1 MGFETRTATRGNK
14 SVDYTKIRE
23 NIKNVSPAIAATLRN
38 ATPKNGV
45 APDREEV
52 GGTKTINE
60 YKLNRLSNIISNNI
74 NSAYDL
80 RAITPMIDKANLIWN
95 TIILYPNGKQDKMLT
110 YDTQSTK
117 IKNAALHTS
126 LLAIWDDYYTND
138 YKIESLLKKML
149 DDIMWNTGSY
159 AIFNLSRPGLDYL
172 INGSEVDPSKRT
184 GNEEFNK
191 AKSELDA
198 EFVFVDGKTKVKNK
212 GRFVRNPYAPKTP
225 GNTAVGGLEALFTTG
240 SDFTEEEFP
249 IFNPEEDKENNWGIT
264 LTDNPAVLYLQKF
277 QEAKRDRDI
286 KSVMGAESFDNIIS
300 SAMKSQKTRDDEA
313 AKQAEEDEKNAGK
326 DGKPKKEPK
335 ASKDKAEHA
344 TTMNLNEEQL
354 NNLNASVFKSRNIRS
369 QSLQFIKSNDSLSVA
384 PYGRG
389 LSWHIPS
396 EAIFP
401 IHFNGSNGKIDDYI
415 ILLDP
420 ETGAFLKNTDDPEFY
435 QSLKK
440 NKDSIANKNKMGSE
454 NSLISSLRAV
464 QSGNPCDF
472 DMSEFADM
480 AEKSIVRQF
489 ISSVYSDK
497 GNSVSIT
504 LDEEVNKI
512 FLSRIFRKQGVRCL
526 YVPGEAV
533 SYGAIK
539 YNRLGIGQSLT
550 QAAKTHIARLAAY
563 DVADALANLE
573 AAQPHT
579 EMVINIEKEDADPE
593 QTIAIARAT
602 FFDTNPKLHSILS
615 TAQLS
620 VPQVV
625 DALREASLSV
635 KVNAGDN
642 VHLPTPDISTQ
653 GKQKDNFKPVDQ
665 ASRDAVMNS
674 ISNYFNLPRAWL
686 DVADDQNNFKIEA
699 VTEYEMVFNQAIN
712 WQEMI
717 CDFLIDFM
725 RKHTRVNGPLMQDLV
740 QCILDNKKLWKP
752 DSKELLE
759 GTDEE
764 KVKVI
769 LADFFTSIY
778 VYLPVPTST
787 ESTNKLKDSLEAV
800 TTLVQSWEEAAGN
813 NGVLPQILKALNIE
827 SEDFTADEIKS
838 MVKSALTS
846 EAFRRFNLPMP
857 FDDIVNEGKGGG
869 IASFVQQMIHQRVNT
884 ATFVADLIDGITDS
898 NKKIQSQYSDK
909 LAKKLAPPEPEPEEG
924 ANGLDTDGGL
934 TGGPDDAPVEP
945 DASTDD
951 QNLGTGGGD
960 LGVDDD
966 LGPPM
971 PGDGD
976 EPTDSPPA
984 GDDADNP
991 PAEEDADKPA
1001 GDKDPGGKAYNP
1013 FKGSKDE

>member
-1 MGFETRTATRGNK
+1 MGFETRAATRGNK
-14 SVDYTKIRE
+14 SVDYTRIRE

-184 GNEEFNK
+184 GNEEFIK
-191 AKSELDA
+191 AKSELDR
-198 EFVFVDGKTKVKNK
+198 EFVSVDGKTRVKNK
-212 GRFVRNPYAPKTP
+212 GRFVRNPYAPKTAAA
-225 GNTAVGGLEALFTTG
+225 GSVSGLEALFTTG
-240 SDFTEEEFP
+240 ADFAEEEFP

-264 LTDNPAVLYLQKF
+264 ITDNPAVLYLQKF

-300 SAMKSQKTRDDEA
+300 SAMRSQKTRDDEA
-313 AKQAEEDEKNAGK
+313 AKAQEEENKKGGK
-326 DGKPKKEPK
+326 DKKPVK
-335 ASKDKAEHA
+335 ATKDKPDSA
-344 TTMNLNEEQL
+344 TTQNLTEEQL

-435 QSLKK
+435 QSLAK
-440 NKDSIANKNKMGSE
+440 NKNNITNKNKMGSE

-472 DMSEFADM
+472 DMAEFADM

-497 GNSVSIT
+497 GNSISIT

-512 FLSRIFRKQGVRCL
+512 FLSRIFKKQGVRCL

-539 YNRLGIGQSLT
+539 YNRLGVGQSLT
-550 QAAKTHIARLAAY
+550 QAAKMHIARLAAY

-579 EMVINIEKEDADPE
+579 EMVINIEKEDSDPE
-593 QTIAIARAT
+593 QTIAVARAT

-653 GKQKDNFKPVDQ
+653 GKPKDNFQPVDQ

-686 DVADDQNNFKIEA
+686 DVSDDQNNFKIEA

-752 DSKELLE
+752 DSKDVLE
-759 GTDEE
+759 GSDEE

-800 TTLVQSWEEAAGN
+800 TALVASWEEAAGN
-813 NGVLPQILKALNIE
+813 NGVLPQILKALNIQ

-884 ATFVADLIDGITDS
+884 ATFVADLIEGITDS
-898 NKKIQSQYSDK
+898 NKKIQKQYVDK
-909 LAKKLAPPEPEPEEG
+909 LAKKLAPPEPEVVEGEEG
-924 ANGLDTDGGL
+924 GGDGLNTDDSL
-934 TGGPDDAPVEP
+934 TGGPAEDDLGAGTGADDQGIDAPISDTDAPV
-945 DASTDD
+945 DADLDTDTQPVED
-951 QNLGTGGGD
+951 DALPP
-960 LGVDDD
+960 DDD
-966 LGPPM
+966 K
-971 PGDGD
+971 
-976 EPTDSPPA
+976 PT
-984 GDDADNP
+984 
-991 PAEEDADKPA
+991 

-1013 FKGSKDE
+1013 FGGKKDE

>member
-1 MGFETRTATRGNK
+1 MGFETRAATRGNK
-14 SVDYTKIRE
+14 SVDYTRIRE
-23 NIKNVSPAIAATLRN
+23 NIKSVSPAIAATLRN

-60 YKLNRLSNIISNNI
+60 YKLSRLSNIISNNI

-184 GNEEFNK
+184 GNEDYLRAKGELEREFIQ
-191 AKSELDA
+191 
-198 EFVFVDGKTKVKNK
+198 VDGKTKIKNK
-212 GRFVRNPYAPKTP
+212 GRFVRNPYAAKTAAA
-225 GNTAVGGLEALFTTG
+225 GSVSGLEALFTTG
-240 SDFTEEEFP
+240 ADFAEEEFP
-249 IFNPEEDKENNWGIT
+249 IFDPEEDKENNWGIT
-264 LTDNPAVLYLQKF
+264 ITDNPAVLYLQKF

-313 AKQAEEDEKNAGK
+313 AKAQEDEDKKGGK
-326 DGKPKKEPK
+326 DKKTAK
-335 ASKDKAEHA
+335 ATKDKPDSA
-344 TTMNLNEEQL
+344 TTQNLTEDQL
-354 NNLNASVFKSRNIRS
+354 NNLNASVFKSRNIRT

-435 QSLKK
+435 QSLAK
-440 NKDSIANKNKMGSE
+440 NKDSITNKNKMGSE
-454 NSLISSLRAV
+454 NSLISSLRTV
-464 QSGNPCDF
+464 QSGKPCDF

-489 ISSVYSDK
+489 ISAVYSDK
-497 GNSVSIT
+497 GNSISIT

-512 FLSRIFRKQGVRCL
+512 FLSRIFKKQGVRCL

-539 YNRLGIGQSLT
+539 YNRLGVGQSLT
-550 QAAKTHIARLAAY
+550 QAAKMQIARLAAY

-579 EMVINIEKEDADPE
+579 EMVINIEKEDSDPE
-593 QTIAIARAT
+593 QTIAVARAT

-674 ISNYFNLPRAWL
+674 ISNYFNLPKQWL

-752 DSKELLE
+752 DSKDVLE
-759 GTDEE
+759 GSDEE

-800 TTLVQSWEEAAGN
+800 TALVASWEEAAGN
-813 NGVLPQILKALNIE
+813 NGVLPQILKALNIND
-827 SEDFTADEIKS
+827 EDFTAEEIKS

-884 ATFVADLIDGITDS
+884 ATFVADLIEGITDS
-898 NKKIQSQYSDK
+898 NKKLQKQYVDK
-909 LAKKLAPPEPEPEEG
+909 LAKKLAPPEPEVVEGEEG
-924 ANGLDTDGGL
+924 GGDGLNTDDSLTGGSSEDDLGAGTGADDQDIDAPISDTDAPVDADLDTDTQPVEDDAL
-934 TGGPDDAPVEP
+934 PPDD
-945 DASTDD
+945 
-951 QNLGTGGGD
+951 
-960 LGVDDD
+960 
-966 LGPPM
+966 
-971 PGDGD
+971 
-976 EPTDSPPA
+976 
-984 GDDADNP
+984 
-991 PAEEDADKPA
+991 DKPT
-1001 GDKDPGGKAYNP
+1001 GDKDPGGKAFNP
-1013 FKGSKDE
+1013 FSANKDE

>member
-1 MGFETRTATRGNK
+1 MGFETRAATRGNQ

-184 GNEEFNK
+184 GNEDYHR
-191 AKSELDA
+191 AKSELDR
-198 EFVFVDGKTKVKNK
+198 EFVHVDGKTKIKNK

-225 GNTAVGGLEALFTTG
+225 SNGSISGLEALFTTG
-240 SDFTEEEFP
+240 ADFAEEEFP

-264 LTDNPAVLYLQKF
+264 ITDNPAVLYLQKF

-300 SAMKSQKTRDDEA
+300 SAMKSQKQRDDEL
-313 AKQAEEDEKNAGK
+313 AKAQAEEDKKGGK
-326 DGKPKKEPK
+326 DKKPSK
-335 ASKDKAEHA
+335 ATKDKPEQA
-344 TTMNLNEEQL
+344 TTQNLTEEQL

-435 QSLKK
+435 QSLAK
-440 NKDSIANKNKMGSE
+440 NKDGITNKNKMGSE
-454 NSLISSLRAV
+454 NSLISSLRSV

-472 DMSEFADM
+472 DMAEFADM

-489 ISSVYSDK
+489 ISAVYSDK
-497 GNSVSIT
+497 GSSISIT

-512 FLSRIFRKQGVRCL
+512 FLSRIFKKQGVRCL

-539 YNRLGIGQSLT
+539 FNRLGVGQSLT
-550 QAAKTHIARLAAY
+550 QAAKMHIARLAAY
-563 DVADALANLE
+563 DIADALANLE

-579 EMVINIEKEDADPE
+579 EMVINIEKEDSDPE

-625 DALREASLSV
+625 DSLREASLSV

-740 QCILDNKKLWKP
+740 QCILDNKKLWNP
-752 DSKELLE
+752 DSKEALE
-759 GTDEE
+759 GSDEE

-769 LADFFTSIY
+769 LADFFTSVY
-778 VYLPVPTST
+778 CYLPVPTST

-800 TTLVQSWEEAAGN
+800 TALVASWEEAAGN
-813 NGVLPQILKALNIE
+813 NGVLPQILKALDIQ
-827 SEDFTADEIKS
+827 SEDFTAEEIKS

-884 ATFVADLIDGITDS
+884 ATFVADLIEGITDS
-898 NKKIQSQYSDK
+898 NKKLQKQYVDK
-909 LAKKLAPPEPEPEEG
+909 LAKKLAPPEPEVPVGEDG
-924 ANGLDTDGGL
+924 SDGLNTDDSL
-934 TGGPDDAPVEP
+934 TGGPGTDDLGTGTG
-945 DASTDD
+945 TDD
-951 QNLGTGGGD
+951 QNVGGD
-960 LGVDDD
+960 DGDLSNIDDN
-966 LGPPM
+966 GPPM
-971 PGDGD
+971 PDDDGAG
-976 EPTDSPPA
+976 TDT
-984 GDDADNP
+984 P
-991 PAEEDADKPA
+991 PAEDAEAAEDGDKPA
-1001 GDKDPGGKAYNP
+1001 GPKDPGGKAYDP
-1013 FKGSKDE
+1013 FSGGSKE

>member
-1 MGFETRTATRGNK
+1 MGFQTRTATRGNTT
-14 SVDYTKIRE
+14 VDYTKIRE

-45 APDREEV
+45 APDREEA
-52 GGTKTINE
+52 GGTKTVNE
-60 YKLNRLSNIISNNI
+60 YKLHRLSNIISNNI

-80 RAITPMIDKANLIWN
+80 RSITPMIDKANLIWN

-110 YDTQSTK
+110 YDTLSSK

-126 LLAIWDDYYTND
+126 LLGIWDNYYTND

-172 INGSEVDPSKRT
+172 INGSEVDPSKRS
-184 GNEEFNK
+184 GNEEFIK
-191 AKSELDA
+191 AKSELDR
-198 EFVFVDGKTKVKNK
+198 EFVSRDGKTLVKNK
-212 GRFVRNPYAPKTP
+212 GRFVRNPFAAKAA
-225 GNTAVGGLEALFTTG
+225 NSDNASVSGLEALFTTG
-240 SDFTEEEFP
+240 SDLAEEEFS
-249 IFNPEEDKENNWGIT
+249 IFDPSSDEGKLFNIT
-264 LTDNPAVLYLQKF
+264 ITDNPAVLYLQKF
-277 QEAKRDRDI
+277 QEARRDQDI

-300 SAMKSQKTRDDEA
+300 SAMMTQKQRDAEA
-313 AKQAEEDEKNAGK
+313 AKAEEDANKGGKKKGGEGKAGK
-326 DGKPKKEPK
+326 PEL
-335 ASKDKAEHA
+335 A
-344 TTMNLNEEQL
+344 TTQNLNEDQL
-354 NNLNASVFKSRNIRS
+354 NALNASVFKPRNLRS

-435 QSLKK
+435 QSLAK
-440 NKDSIANKNKMGSE
+440 NKDSITNKNKMGSD
-454 NSLISSLRAV
+454 NSLVSSLRTV
-464 QSGNPCDF
+464 QSGKPCDF

-497 GNSVSIT
+497 ANSISIT

-512 FLSRIFRKQGVRCL
+512 FLARIFKGQGVRCL

-539 YNRLGIGQSLT
+539 FNRLGVGQSLT
-550 QAAKTHIARLAAY
+550 QAAKMQIARLAAY

-579 EMVINIEKEDADPE
+579 EMVINIEKEDSDPE
-593 QTIAIARAT
+593 HTIALARAT

-642 VHLPTPDISTQ
+642 VHLPTPDITTQ
-653 GKQKDNFKPVDQ
+653 GKPKDNFQPVDQ

-674 ISNYFNLPRAWL
+674 IANYFNLPRAWL
-686 DVADDQNNFKIEA
+686 DVSDDQNNFKIEA
-699 VTEYEMVFNQAIN
+699 VTEYEMVFNQAVN

-717 CDFLIDFM
+717 CDFLIDFQ
-725 RKHTRVNGPLMQDLV
+725 RKHARVNGPLMQDLV
-740 QCILDNKKLWKP
+740 QCILENKNLWKP
-752 DSKELLE
+752 DSKEALE
-759 GTDEE
+759 GSDEE

-769 LADFFTSIY
+769 LSDFFSSVY
-778 VYLPVPTST
+778 CYLPVPTST
-787 ESTNKLKDSLEAV
+787 ESTNKLKESLDAV
-800 TTLVQSWEEAAGN
+800 TALVGAWEEAAGN
-813 NGVLPQILKALNIE
+813 NGVLPQILKMLNIN
-827 SEDFTADEIKS
+827 SEDFTDAEIKA
-838 MVKSALTS
+838 MVKSALTT
-846 EAFRRFNLPMP
+846 EAFRKFNLPMP
-857 FDDIVNEGKGGG
+857 FDEIVNEGKGGG
-869 IASFVQQMIHQRVNT
+869 IASLVQKMLHQRINT
-884 ATFVADLIDGITDS
+884 ASFVADLIDGVVDS
-898 NKKIQSQYSDK
+898 NKKLIKQFGSK
-909 LAKKLAPPEPEPEEG
+909 LAKKLEPDEPAAG
-924 ANGLDTDGGL
+924 GGGDNGGL
-934 TGGPDDAPVEP
+934 PDDDSALTGSPDNDLGAGAGPDDQDVDNPLGDNSDP
-945 DASTDD
+945 DAVDADSDTPTDK
-951 QNLGTGGGD
+951 
-960 LGVDDD
+960 DDD
-966 LGPPM
+966 A
-971 PGDGD
+971 
-976 EPTDSPPA
+976 EPKD
-984 GDDADNP
+984 
-991 PAEEDADKPA
+991 DKPA
-1001 GDKDPGGKAYNP
+1001 DDEPGGKNFNP
-1013 FKGSKDE
+1013 WPGDKA

>member
-1 MGFETRTATRGNK
+1 MGFETRAATRGNTT
-14 SVDYTKIRE
+14 VDYTKIRE
-23 NIKNVSPAIAATLRN
+23 NIKNVPPAVAATLRN
-38 ATPKNGV
+38 AVPKNGV
-45 APDREEV
+45 APDREEA
-52 GGTKTINE
+52 GGTKTVNE

-172 INGSEVDPSKRT
+172 INGSELDPSKRT
-184 GNEEFNK
+184 GNEEFNR
-191 AKSELDA
+191 AKSELER
-198 EFVFVDGKTKVKNK
+198 EFVHTDKGKTLVKNK
-212 GRFVRNPYAPKTP
+212 GRFVRNPYAAKTP
-225 GNTAVGGLEALFTTG
+225 GATNSSVSGLEALFTAG
-240 SDFTEEEFP
+240 SDFVENEFP
-249 IFNPEEDKENNWGIT
+249 IFDPEFDTDNLFNIT
-264 LTDNPAVLYLQKF
+264 ITDNPAVLYLQKF
-277 QEAKRDRDI
+277 QESRRDQDI

-300 SAMKSQKTRDDEA
+300 SAMKSQKQRDDEA
-313 AKQAEEDEKNAGK
+313 AKAQEEADKKGGK
-326 DGKPKKEPK
+326 DKKEPK
-335 ASKDKAEHA
+335 SSKSKPELA
-344 TTMNLNEEQL
+344 TTQNLNEEQL
-354 NNLNASVFKSRNIRS
+354 NSLNASVFRSRNIRS

-440 NKDSIANKNKMGSE
+440 NKEGITNKNKMGSD
-454 NSLISSLRAV
+454 NSLISSLRNV

-480 AEKSIVRQF
+480 AEKSLVRQF
-489 ISSVYSDK
+489 ISAVYSDK
-497 GNSVSIT
+497 GSSISIT

-512 FLSRIFRKQGVRCL
+512 FLSRIFKKQGVRCL

-550 QAAKTHIARLAAY
+550 QAAKMHIARLAAY
-563 DVADALANLE
+563 DLADALANLE

-593 QTIAIARAT
+593 QTIAVARAT

-653 GKQKDNFKPVDQ
+653 GKPKDNFQPVDQ

-686 DVADDQNNFKIEA
+686 DVSDDQNNFKIEA
-699 VTEYEMVFNQAIN
+699 VTEYEMVFNQAIS
-712 WQEMI
+712 WQETI

-740 QCILDNKKLWKP
+740 QCILDNKNLWKP
-752 DSKELLE
+752 DSKEPLE
-759 GTDEE
+759 GSDED

-787 ESTNKLKDSLEAV
+787 ESTNKLKDSLDAV
-800 TTLVQSWEEAAGN
+800 TALVQAWEEAAGN
-813 NGVLPQILKALNIE
+813 NGVLPQILKTLNIN
-827 SEDFTADEIKS
+827 SEDFSDTEIKA
-838 MVKSALTS
+838 MVKSALTT

-857 FDDIVNEGKGGG
+857 FDEIVNEGKGGG
-869 IASFVQQMIHQRVNT
+869 IASLVQKMLHQRINT
-884 ATFVADLIDGITDS
+884 AAFAAELINGVVDS
-898 NKKIQSQYSDK
+898 NKKLKKQYEEK
-909 LAKKLAPPEPEPEEG
+909 LAKKLAPEEPEGLEG
-924 ANGLDTDGGL
+924 GENGGL
-934 TGGPDDAPVEP
+934 PADDSSLTGSP
-945 DASTDD
+945 
-951 QNLGTGGGD
+951 
-960 LGVDDD
+960 DDD
-966 LGPPM
+966 LGAG
-971 PGDGD
+971 PGTGD
-976 EPTDSPPA
+976 QDVDNPLGDNSDTDAPVVDDDTSPVEDDTSNDDDTPPA
-984 GDDADNP
+984 DD
-991 PAEEDADKPA
+991 E
-1001 GDKDPGGKAYNP
+1001 PGGKNYNP
-1013 FKGSKDE
+1013 WDGKDKS

>member
-1 MGFETRTATRGNK
+1 MGFETRAATSGNK

-23 NIKNVSPAIAATLRN
+23 NIKNVSPAVQATLRN

-60 YKLNRLSNIISNNI
+60 YKLTRLSNIISNNI

-110 YDTQSTK
+110 YDSQSTK
-117 IKNAALHTS
+117 IKNAAMHTG
-126 LLAIWDDYYTND
+126 LLSIWDDYYTND

-184 GNEEFNK
+184 GNEEYTK
-191 AKSELDA
+191 ACSALNA
-198 EFVFVDGKTKVKNK
+198 EFVVGADGKNKVRNK
-212 GRFVRNPYAPKTP
+212 GRFVRNPYNPTKA
-225 GNTAVGGLEALFTTG
+225 AAISGLESLFTSSAET
-240 SDFTEEEFP
+240 TEEEFP
-249 IFNPEEDKENNWGIT
+249 IFDPKEDTENLFGIT
-264 LTDNPAVLYLQKF
+264 ITDNPSVLYLQKF
-277 QEAKRDRDI
+277 QEAKRNRDI
-286 KSVMGAESFDNIIS
+286 TSVMGAESFDNIIS
-300 SAMKSQKTRDDEA
+300 SAMQSQKGRDAEA
-313 AKQAEEDEKNAGK
+313 AKAEEEESKKGGK
-326 DGKPKKEPK
+326 DKKTPKDDKEPK
-335 ASKDKAEHA
+335 GDKKGQPHA
-344 TTMNLNEEQL
+344 TTQNLTEDQL
-354 NNLNASVFKSRNIRS
+354 NHLNATVFKSRNIRS

-420 ETGAFLKNTDDPEFY
+420 ETGEFLKNTDDPEFY
-435 QSLKK
+435 QSLAK
-440 NKDSIANKNKMGSE
+440 NKESIGNKNKMGSD

-480 AEKSIVRQF
+480 AQKSIVRQF
-489 ISSVYSDK
+489 ISAVYSDK
-497 GNSVSIT
+497 GKNISIT

-512 FLSRIFRKQGVRCL
+512 FLSRIFKKQGVRCL

-539 YNRLGIGQSLT
+539 FNRLGIGQSLT
-550 QAAKTHIARLAAY
+550 QAAKMHIARLAAY
-563 DVADALANLE
+563 DLADALANLE

-579 EMVINIEKEDADPE
+579 EMVINIEKEDSDPE

-602 FFDTNPKLHSILS
+602 FFDCNPKLHSILS

-653 GKQKDNFKPVDQ
+653 GKQKDNFHPVDKD
-665 ASRDAVMNS
+665 SRDAVMNS

-699 VTEYEMVFNQAIN
+699 VTEYEMVFNQAVN

-717 CDFLIDFM
+717 CEFLIDFM
-725 RKHTRVNGPLMQDLV
+725 RKHARVNGPLMQDLV
-740 QCILDNKKLWKP
+740 QYILDNKKLWGP
-752 DSKELLE
+752 DSKEALE
-759 GTDEE
+759 GSDED

-769 LADFFTSIY
+769 LADFFSSVY
-778 VYLPVPTST
+778 CYLPVPTST

-800 TTLVQSWEEAAGN
+800 TALVQAWEEAAGN
-813 NGVLPQILKALNIE
+813 NGVLPQILKALAIE
-827 SEDFTADEIKS
+827 NEDFTDVEIKA

-869 IASFVQQMIHQRVNT
+869 IASLVQQMLHQRINT
-884 ATFVADLIDGITDS
+884 AGFVADLIDGITDS
-898 NKKIQSQYSDK
+898 NKKLKKQYGDK
-909 LAKKLAPPEPEPEEG
+909 LAKKLAPPEEPVEGEEG
-924 ANGLDTDGGL
+924 GDGVIPDASAGGGTDDASLDTGAD
-934 TGGPDDAPVEP
+934 TGDQDIDAPIDDSGAGDNPPGDDDAPTVADDAEP
-945 DASTDD
+945 DADD
-951 QNLGTGGGD
+951 TAK
-960 LGVDDD
+960 DDD
-966 LGPPM
+966 A
-971 PGDGD
+971 
-976 EPTDSPPA
+976 PPA
-984 GDDADNP
+984 DDA
-991 PAEEDADKPA
+991 
-1001 GDKDPGGKAYNP
+1001 PGGKKFDP
-1013 FKGSKDE
+1013 F